1 MTEVWRMTW
10 FDWAALAL
18 FFLCW
23 LGYAPLLS
31 LISRKGGSLNDDM
44 VHVRTVWMAAM
55 THREMKLVDSQ
66 LMGHSINS
74 ASFFASTNLLLIAA
88 VAGILFGGET
98 ALQGFAAVGAENV
111 PTRILEAKLALV
123 LICLTRGFLD
133 FIWAL
138 RQMNYTL
145 ALIGSAPE
153 IHSTTDRKA
162 FGEAA
167 SQLLNPALSAFSQ
180 GVRGYYFALA
190 AAAWLFG
197 PLWLALG
204 VASSFGLLIYRQEAS
219 PAARAIRNARRLL
232 GE

>member
-1 MTEVWRMTW
+1 MTTL
-10 FDWAALAL
+10 DWIALGL

-23 LGYAPLLS
+23 LGYGPFLS
-31 LISRKGGSLNDDM
+31 VIARRGGSLNHDM
-44 VHVRTVWMAAM
+44 VHIRQAWMAAM
-55 THREMKLVDSQ
+55 TQRELKLVDSQ

-88 VAGILFGGET
+88 VAGILFGGDS
-98 ALQGFAAVGAENV
+98 ALAGFAAVGAENV
-111 PTRILEAKLALV
+111 PLKILEAKLALV
-123 LICLTRGFLD
+123 LVCLARGFLD

-145 ALIGSAPE
+145 GLIGAAPE
-153 IHSTTDRKA
+153 LHHTTDRKA

-167 SQLLNPALSAFSQ
+167 ASLLNPALSSFNQ

-197 PLWLALG
+197 PAWLAVG
-204 VASSFGLLIYRQEAS
+204 VVSAFALLLWRQEAS
-219 PAARAIRNARRLL
+219 PAARAVRAARRLL
-232 GE
+232 EIP

>member
-1 MTEVWRMTW
+1 MSWI
-10 FDWAALAL
+10 DWAALAL
-18 FFLCW
+18 FFICW
-23 LGYAPLLS
+23 LGYGPILS
-31 LISRKGGSLNDDM
+31 FIGKKGGSLNDDM
-44 VHVRTVWMAAM
+44 THVRAMWMRSM
-55 THREMKLVDSQ
+55 THREMKLIDSQ

-88 VAGILFGGET
+88 VAGILFGGES
-98 ALQGFAAVGAENV
+98 ALKGFAAVGAENV

-123 LICLTRGFLD
+123 LICLARGFLD

-153 IHSTTDRKA
+153 LHSNTDRKA

-167 SQLLNPALSAFSQ
+167 GQLLNPALSSFSQ

-232 GE
+232 EH

>member
-1 MTEVWRMTW
+1 MTLL
-10 FDWAALAL
+10 DWIALGL

-23 LGYAPLLS
+23 LGYGPFLG
-31 LISRKGGSLNDDM
+31 LIARRGGSLNHDM
-44 VHVRTVWMAAM
+44 MHIRQAWMAAM
-55 THREMKLVDSQ
+55 TQRELKLVDSQ

-88 VAGILFGGET
+88 VAGILFGGDS
-98 ALQGFAAVGAENV
+98 ALAGFAAVGAENV
-111 PTRILEAKLALV
+111 PLKILEAKLALV
-123 LICLTRGFLD
+123 LVCLARGFLD

-145 ALIGSAPE
+145 GLIGAAPE
-153 IHSTTDRKA
+153 LHHTTDRKA

-167 SQLLNPALSAFSQ
+167 ASLLNPALSSFNQ

-197 PLWLALG
+197 PAWLAVG
-204 VASSFGLLIYRQEAS
+204 VVSAFALLLWRQEAS
-219 PAARAIRNARRLL
+219 PAARAVRAARRLL
-232 GE
+232 ETP

>member
-1 MTEVWRMTW
+1 MSWI
-10 FDWAALAL
+10 DWAALAL
-18 FFLCW
+18 FFICW
-23 LGYAPLLS
+23 LGYGPILS
-31 LISRKGGSLNDDM
+31 FISRKGGSLNDDM
-44 VHVRTVWMAAM
+44 THVRAMWMRSM
-55 THREMKLVDSQ
+55 THREMKLIDSQ

-88 VAGILFGGET
+88 VAGVLFGGEN
-98 ALQGFAAVGAENV
+98 ALKGFAAVGAESV
-111 PTRILEAKLALV
+111 PTRLLEAKLALV
-123 LICLTRGFLD
+123 LVCLTRGFLD

-153 IHSTTDRKA
+153 LHSKTDRKA
-162 FGEAA
+162 FSEAA
-167 SQLLNPALSAFSQ
+167 GQLLNPALSAFSQ

-204 VASSFGLLIYRQEAS
+204 VVSSFGLLLYRQEAS

-232 GE
+232 TD

>member
-1 MTEVWRMTW
+1 MSWI
-10 FDWAALAL
+10 DWAALAL
-18 FFLCW
+18 FFICW
-23 LGYAPLLS
+23 LGYGPILS
-31 LISRKGGSLNDDM
+31 FIGKKGGSLNDDM
-44 VHVRTVWMAAM
+44 THVRAVWMRSMA
-55 THREMKLVDSQ
+55 HREIRLVDSQ

-88 VAGILFGGET
+88 VGGILFGGES
-98 ALQGFAAVGAENV
+98 ALQGFAAVGAETV
-111 PTRILEAKLALV
+111 PMKILEAKLALV
-123 LICLTRGFLD
+123 IVCLTRGFLD

-153 IHSTTDRKA
+153 VHSSTDRRA
-162 FGEAA
+162 FSAA
-167 SQLLNPALSAFSQ
+167 AGQLLNPALSAFSQ

-204 VASSFGLLIYRQEAS
+204 VASAFGLLIYRQEAS

-232 GE
+232 DQ

>member
-1 MTEVWRMTW
+1 MTW
-10 FDWAALAL
+10 VDWAALAL
-18 FFLCW
+18 FFICW
-23 LGYAPLLS
+23 LGYAPILKF
-31 LISRKGGSLNDDM
+31 IGRHGGSLNDDM
-44 VHVRTVWMAAM
+44 SHVRRVWMASM
-55 THREMKLVDSQ
+55 THREIRLVDSQ

-88 VAGILFGGET
+88 VGGILFGGESK
-98 ALQGFAAVGAENV
+98 LEGFAAVGADNV

-123 LICLTRGFLD
+123 LICLARGFLD

-153 IHSTTDRKA
+153 INKEIDRKA

-167 SQLLNPALSAFSQ
+167 AELLNPALSSFSQ

-190 AAAWLFG
+190 AAA
-197 PLWLALG
+197 
-204 VASSFGLLIYRQEAS
+204 
-219 PAARAIRNARRLL
+219 
-232 GE
+232 

>member
-1 MTEVWRMTW
+1 MTW
-10 FDWAALAL
+10 VDWAALAL
-18 FFLCW
+18 FFICW
-23 LGYAPLLS
+23 LGYAPILKFVG
-31 LISRKGGSLNDDM
+31 RHGGSLNDDM
-44 VHVRTVWMAAM
+44 SHVRRVWMSAM
-55 THREMKLVDSQ
+55 THREIRLVDSQ

-88 VAGILFGGET
+88 VGGILFGGESK
-98 ALQGFAAVGAENV
+98 LEGFAAVGADNV
-111 PTRILEAKLALV
+111 PIKILEAKLALV

-153 IHSTTDRKA
+153 LHHKTDRKA
-162 FGEAA
+162 FGDAA
-167 SQLLNPALSAFSQ
+167 AELLNPALSSFSQ

-219 PAARAIRNARRLL
+219 PAARAIRTARRLL

>member
-1 MTEVWRMTW
+1 MSWI
-10 FDWAALAL
+10 DWAALAL
-18 FFLCW
+18 FFICW
-23 LGYAPLLS
+23 LGYGPILS
-31 LISRKGGSLNDDM
+31 FIGKKGGSLNDDM
-44 VHVRTVWMAAM
+44 THVRAVWMRSLA
-55 THREMKLVDSQ
+55 HREIRLVDSQ

-88 VAGILFGGET
+88 VGGILFGGES
-98 ALQGFAAVGAENV
+98 ALQGFAAVGAETV
-111 PTRILEAKLALV
+111 PMKILEAKLALV
-123 LICLTRGFLD
+123 IVCLTRGFLD

-153 IHSTTDRKA
+153 VHSSTDRRA
-162 FGEAA
+162 FSAA
-167 SQLLNPALSAFSQ
+167 AGQLLNPALSAFSQ

-204 VASSFGLLIYRQEAS
+204 VASAFGLLIYRQEAS

-232 GE
+232 EQ

>member
-1 MTEVWRMTW
+1 MSWI
-10 FDWAALAL
+10 DWAALAL
-18 FFLCW
+18 FFICW
-23 LGYAPLLS
+23 LGYGPILS
-31 LISRKGGSLNDDM
+31 FIGKKGGSLNDDM
-44 VHVRTVWMAAM
+44 THVRAVWMRSMA
-55 THREMKLVDSQ
+55 HREIRLVDSQ

-88 VAGILFGGET
+88 VGGILFGGES
-98 ALQGFAAVGAENV
+98 ALQGFAAVGAETV
-111 PTRILEAKLALV
+111 PMKILEAKLALV
-123 LICLTRGFLD
+123 IVCLTRGFLD

-153 IHSTTDRKA
+153 LHSKTDRKA
-162 FGEAA
+162 FSEAA
-167 SQLLNPALSAFSQ
+167 GQLLNPALSAFSQ

-204 VASSFGLLIYRQEAS
+204 VVSSFGLLLYRQEAS
-219 PAARAIRNARRLL
+219 PAARAIRKARRLL
-232 GE
+232 TD

>member
-1 MTEVWRMTW
+1 MSWI
-10 FDWAALAL
+10 DWAALAL
-18 FFLCW
+18 FFICW
-23 LGYAPLLS
+23 LGYGPILS
-31 LISRKGGSLNDDM
+31 FIGRRGGSLNDDM
-44 VHVRTVWMAAM
+44 THVRAMWMRSM
-55 THREMKLVDSQ
+55 THREMKLIDSQ

-88 VAGILFGGET
+88 VAGILFGGES
-98 ALQGFAAVGAENV
+98 ALKGFAAVGAENV

-123 LICLTRGFLD
+123 LICLARGFLD

-138 RQMNYTL
+138 RQMNYAL
-145 ALIGSAPE
+145 ALIGAAPE
-153 IHSTTDRKA
+153 LHSNTDRKA

-167 SQLLNPALSAFSQ
+167 GQLLNPALSAFSQ

-204 VASSFGLLIYRQEAS
+204 VASAFGLLIYRQEAS

-232 GE
+232 EH

>member
-1 MTEVWRMTW
+1 MTW

-18 FFLCW
+18 FFICW
-23 LGYAPLLS
+23 LGYGPILKF
-31 LISRKGGSLNDDM
+31 IGRHGGSLNDDM
-44 VHVRTVWMAAM
+44 IHVRRAWMTSM
-55 THREMKLVDSQ
+55 THRELKLIDSQ

-88 VAGILFGGET
+88 VAGILFGGEA
-98 ALQGFAAVGAENV
+98 ALKGFAFVGAEQV
-111 PTRILEAKLALV
+111 PVRMLEAKLALV
-123 LICLTRGFLD
+123 LICLARGFLD

-145 ALIGSAPE
+145 AMIGAAPE
-153 IHSTTDRKA
+153 IHHETDRKA
-162 FGEAA
+162 FSAA
-167 SQLLNPALSAFSQ
+167 AAQLLNPALSSFSQ

-204 VASSFGLLIYRQEAS
+204 VASSFSLLIYRQEAS
-219 PAARAIRNARRLL
+219 PAARAIRSARRWL
-232 GE
+232 GD